1 MKYNIISY
9 LVGEGF
15 RNVLKNKKST
25 GASLVIMCLTMFVF
39 GVCIILSL
47 NVNNIMNQLEEQQP
61 MQVFIENDATQKEI
75 DELKEEIRKIDAVS
89 SIDFVSKD
97 EALQINIDTMK
108 DSGAGSEIVES
119 WADSNPFRASFV
131 IRLTDLKESKN
142 VENQIKD
149 LKKVSSIQMKSKL
162 MDVLIKIS
170 WWLRIFTLAVIIIFI
185 AISTFIIVYT
195 IKLTVYARRREI
207 SIMKYVGATNSFIR
221 WPFIV
226 EGIIIGIISALIA
239 IILIGA
245 VYTLM
250 FNKLSVGI
258 GEFNIPVKLLTFS
271 EMFKLIMSLYMI
283 LGIGIGTIGSIISMR
298 KYLKV

>member
-1 MKYNIISY
+1 MKYNIMSY

-15 RNVLKNKKST
+15 KNVLKNKKST

-61 MQVFIENDATQKEI
+61 MQVFIEKDATQLEI
-75 DELKEEIRKIDAVS
+75 DELKEEIRKIEAVS

-97 EALQINIDTMK
+97 EALQINVETMK
-108 DSGAGSEIVES
+108 DTGAGSELVES
-119 WADSNPFRASFV
+119 WADSNPFRASFI
-131 IRLTDLKESKN
+131 IRLTDLKESQN

-149 LKKVSSIQMKSKL
+149 LKNVSSIQMKSKL

-170 WWLRIFTLAVIIIFI
+170 WWLRLITVCVIVIFI

-239 IILIGA
+239 IILIGTI
-245 VYTLM
+245 YTLM

-258 GEFNIPVKLLTFS
+258 GEFNIPVNLLTFS
-271 EMFKLIMSLYMI
+271 EMFNLIITLYLL
-283 LGIGIGTIGSIISMR
+283 LGIGIGSVGSIISMR